1 MGLSTRL
8 LHAVRL
14 GRPDRVVR
22 EAWRL
27 GEKAARRLRKH
38 DRRVVRMAP
47 EGGGTPRGRVLL
59 SYIVDPFLLPPEAE
73 PSHAHTHDWE
83 CREMARAW
91 LEAGYAVDA
100 IHWTNTGFEPDG
112 PYDVLIDP
120 RLNLERLGPRLGPE
134 CLKVLHAETAH
145 WTFHNPAQE
154 ARRAA
159 VRERRGVELPPER
172 MLEENRALEHA
183 DAVTR
188 VGNAFTAGTYERA
201 GGRGKPIFRVP
212 LSNAFRYPFP
222 EDRDLST
229 ARRRFVWFGSGGLV
243 HKGLDLVLEAFARL
257 PDLHLTVCGPVDREP
272 DFEREYWRELY
283 RTPNIRTEGWVD
295 AAPGGR
301 FQEIARESI
310 AAVYPS
316 CSEGGGGSVITCLH
330 AGLIPV
336 VTAEASVD
344 VAPERGVL
352 VPDATVDAV
361 RRAVT
366 GLAERPAAELDAMAR
381 AAWSHV
387 REHHT
392 RESFAR
398 DYRRVVGELE
408 ALLDARRPAR
418 PGRPTRE
425 AAS

>member
-14 GRPDRVVR
+14 GRPDRIVR
-22 EAWRL
+22 EAWHL
-27 GEKAARRLRKH
+27 GEKAARRLRKD

-47 EGGGTPRGRVLL
+47 VGRDGGGEPPRGRVLL
-59 SYIVDPFLLPPEAE
+59 SYIVDPFLLPPGAE

-91 LEAGYAVDA
+91 REAGYAVDA

-120 RLNLERLGPRLGPE
+120 RLNLERLGPRMGPE

-145 WTFHNPAQE
+145 HGFHNPAQE

-159 VRERRGVELPPER
+159 LRERREVELPPER
-172 MLEENRALEHA
+172 MLEVNRALEHA
-183 DAVTR
+183 DAITL
-188 VGNAFTAGTYERA
+188 VGNRFTAGTYAPDGSARP
-201 GGRGKPIFRVP
+201 GKPIFRVP
-212 LSNAFRYPFP
+212 LSNAFQYPFP
-222 EDRDLST
+222 EDRDLES

-243 HKGLDLVLEAFARL
+243 HKGLDLVLEAFAGL

-272 DFEREYWRELY
+272 EFEREYWRELY
-283 RTPNIRTEGWVD
+283 RTPNIRTEGWID

-301 FQEIARESI
+301 FQRIARESI
-310 AAVYPS
+310 ATVYPS
-316 CSEGGGGSVITCLH
+316 CSEGGGGSVITCMH

-344 VAPERGVL
+344 VAPERGV
-352 VPDATVDAV
+352 PIPEATVDGV

-366 GLAERPAAELDAMAR
+366 GLAESPAAELEAMAR

-408 ALLDARRPAR
+408 ALLVERRA
-418 PGRPTRE
+418 GRE